1 MTEINGYKI
10 EPMANLYGANLYGAD
25 LRDANLYGAN
35 LYGANLSCADLL
47 GANLSCADL
56 GCANLSCADLGC
68 ADLGCANLSCANL
81 RDANLRDANL
91 LGANLPD
98 FQIVPEVGQFNCF
111 KRVSDGVILEL
122 LVPSSARRTSS
133 LVGRKCRVSHATV
146 LGASDAAGNPVTGGE
161 FTSYLQTNNPITYR
175 VGEAVYADSF
185 DDDIR
190 VECSHGIHVFIT
202 RKEAVEFT

>member
-25 LRDANLYGAN
+25 LRDANLYGAD
-35 LYGANLSCADLL
+35 LLGANLSCADLL

-56 GCANLSCADLGC
+56 GCA
-68 ADLGCANLSCANL
+68 DLGCANLSC
-81 RDANLRDANL
+81 ANLRDANL

-175 VGEAVYADSF
+175 VGEGVYADSF